1 MLELKR
7 AVFEDAAA
15 ITAIKVRA
23 YNREIRT
30 YLHRDGGPEGYDSVD
45 SQRDILR
52 RYPVWRIEL
61 DSALIGA
68 LFVAPQDGGVMRLED
83 FVIEPVQQGKGYG
96 RRVLSMLEALYPEA
110 RAWTLCTPE
119 FSVGN
124 RYLYES
130 CGYTAVGEHDGL
142 IEYRKEVRRV

>member
-1 MLELKR
+1 MLELKK
-7 AVFEDAAA
+7 AAYEDAAA
-15 ITAIKVRA
+15 ITAIKIRA
-23 YNREIRT
+23 YNKEINT
-30 YLHRDGGPEGYDSVD
+30 YLHRDGGPDGYDRVE
-45 SQRDILR
+45 SQQEILHKF
-52 RYPVWRIEL
+52 PVWRIEL

-68 LFVAPQDGGVMRLED
+68 LFVALQDGGVMRLED

>member
-1 MLELKR
+1 MLELKK
-7 AVFEDAAA
+7 AAYEDAAA
-15 ITAIKVRA
+15 ITAIKIRA
-23 YNREIRT
+23 YNKEINT
-30 YLHRDGGPEGYDSVD
+30 YLHRDGGPDGYDRVE
-45 SQRDILR
+45 SQQEILHKF
-52 RYPVWRIEL
+52 PVWRIEL

-68 LFVAPQDGGVMRLED
+68 LFVAQQDGGVMRLED

-119 FSVGN
+119 FSVWN
-124 RYLYES
+124 RHLYES
-130 CGYTAVGEHDGL
+130 CGYTAVCEHDGL

>member
-1 MLELKR
+1 MLELKK
-7 AVFEDAAA
+7 AAYEDAAA
-15 ITAIKVRA
+15 ITAIKICA
-23 YNREIRT
+23 YNKEINT
-30 YLHRDGGPEGYDSVD
+30 YLHRDGGPDGYDRVE
-45 SQRDILR
+45 SQQEILHK
-52 RYPVWRIEL
+52 YPVWRIEL

-124 RYLYES
+124 RHLYES

>member
-1 MLELKR
+1 MLELKK
-7 AVFEDAAA
+7 AAYEDAAV
-15 ITAIKVRA
+15 ITAIKIRA
-23 YNREIRT
+23 YNKEINT
-30 YLHRDGGPEGYDSVD
+30 YLHRDGGPDGYDRVE
-45 SQRDILR
+45 SQQEILHKF
-52 RYPVWRIEL
+52 PVWRIEL
-61 DSALIGA
+61 DSVLIGA

>member
-1 MLELKR
+1 MLELKK
-7 AVFEDAAA
+7 AAYEDAAV
-15 ITAIKVRA
+15 ITAIKISA
-23 YNREIRT
+23 YNKEINT
-30 YLHRDGGPEGYDSVD
+30 YLHRDGGPDGYDRVE
-45 SQRDILR
+45 SQQEILHKF
-52 RYPVWRIEL
+52 PVWRIEL

-130 CGYTAVGEHDGL
+130 CGYTAVGKHDGL
-142 IEYRKEVRRV
+142 IEYRKEMRRV

>member
-1 MLELKR
+1 MLELKK
-7 AVFEDAAA
+7 AVYEDAAA
-15 ITAIKVRA
+15 ITAIKIRA
-23 YNREIRT
+23 YNKEINT
-30 YLHRDGGPEGYDSVD
+30 YLHRDGGPDGYDRVE
-45 SQRDILR
+45 SQQEILHKF
-52 RYPVWRIEL
+52 PVWRIEL

-110 RAWTLCTPE
+110 RAWTLCTPV

-130 CGYTAVGEHDGL
+130 CGYTAVGEYDGL